1 MEYTSLIT
9 WIDTIYRKEEKKLK
23 ETITTFKFMQEVLK
37 SYNKTA
43 SLQKTAD
50 ELKISY
56 AKVRKILITLGKYK
70 TDFSLEVG
78 KRRGA
83 GKSISEIA
91 TELNTSTN
99 RVTAF
104 LPYEKNLYM
113 GPEPTTDAIKS
124 KIYRKRIKVANERF
138 VNKVI
143 NKDKKRNASIRKEKF
158 MKNDCYGN
166 TNELK
171 AVHLHLE
178 LKSEYLD
185 DAEKMILRRY
195 GESSTGDS
203 ISRDI
208 LIPSD
213 MPLHNLH
220 YTLQRLFGWQN
231 SHLRKFVLP
240 EEIYYRLTGGTVKG
254 WTDLVGI
261 LFQPP
266 SECEHDVFWD
276 DDYQSG
282 SIKTWLKKKYTG
294 PYIFN
299 GVMEDFEWAQNDIKQ
314 LIERFPIL
322 EVKESFS
329 DYMNKSKGKD
339 KAKPQTIKIAPLIEL
354 TLEEMN
360 NSIYIEGGTE
370 SLLERLEVAK
380 VLAFKDDDICIDN
393 DIFPVTHK
401 LIYNYDF
408 GDDWIIT
415 ITKEK
420 DCKELLQKGYIL
432 EDELLEA
439 EETAV
444 TKHKPVCIHKD
455 GVFVLDD
462 VGGLSGFAR
471 FLREIYEGEDKEEG
485 RNYKTWAQSLGW
497 SSRKISNKLI
507 L

>member
-1 MEYTSLIT
+1 
-9 WIDTIYRKEEKKLK
+9 
-23 ETITTFKFMQEVLK
+23 MQEVLK
-37 SYNKTA
+37 SYKKTA

-56 AKVRKILITLGKYK
+56 AKVRKILITLGEYK
-70 TDFSLEVG
+70 TDFSLEVL
-78 KRRGA
+78 KRRRV

-91 TELNTSTN
+91 TELHTSTN

-104 LPYEKNLYM
+104 LPYEKNLYT
-113 GPEPTTDAIKS
+113 GPELTTDAKKS
-124 KIYRKRIKVANERF
+124 KVYRKRIIIARENF
-138 VNKVI
+138 VNRTK
-143 NKDKKRNASIRKEKF
+143 NKDEKRNLSIRKEKF
-158 MKNDCYGN
+158 MTNHCYNN
-166 TNELK
+166 TNAFK

-178 LKSEYLD
+178 LKNDHLD
-185 DAEKMILRRY
+185 DAEKMILRKY
-195 GESSTGDS
+195 GESSTGDT

-220 YTLQRLFGWQN
+220 YALQRLFGWQN
-231 SHLRKFVLP
+231 SHLRRFVLP
-240 EEIYYRLTGGTVKG
+240 EEIYNRLTGRTVKG

-261 LFQPP
+261 LFQSP

-294 PYIFN
+294 PYFFN
-299 GVMEDFEWAQNDIKQ
+299 GLIEDFEEARNDIKQ

-322 EVKESFS
+322 DVQESFS
-329 DYMNKSKGKD
+329 DYMNRSKGKD
-339 KAKPQTIKIAPLIEL
+339 KAKPRTIKKAPLMEL

-370 SLLERLEVAK
+370 SLLERLEVVT
-380 VLAFKDDDICIDN
+380 VLAFKDDDVCIDN

-408 GDDWIIT
+408 GDDWTIT

-420 DCKELLQKGYIL
+420 DCKELLQKCYISK
-432 EDELLEA
+432 DELLDAEA
-439 EETAV
+439 TV
-444 TKHKPVCIHKD
+444 LTKHKPVCIHKD

-462 VGGLSGFAR
+462 VGGLHGFIR
-471 FLREIYEGEDKEEG
+471 FLKEIYEGEDKEE
-485 RNYKTWAQSLGW
+485 RSNYKAWAQSLGW
-497 SSRKISNKLI
+497 SKRKISNKLI